1 MHNFQACARRLP
13 GFAPCRFA
21 RERVLNAKTAIE
33 PRRPRVAALLSAVV
47 LALLVAALNFALW
60 READHPTRVTPWQ
73 GKIAGFA
80 YSPFQ
85 RFQSPLNDSFPDDKQ
100 VDADLALMARHSD
113 RVRVY
118 SVWQYPAIPRLAMK
132 YHLDV
137 MAGAWLDR
145 RDGNNER
152 ELDALIAQARRWPDI
167 KRVIVGNEVL
177 LRHDMSPE
185 KLMAYLDRAR
195 AAIRQP
201 VSTAEPWHIWEKYP
215 ELAQHVDFITV
226 HLLPYWEG
234 VPRKDAIGD
243 VLMRYQ
249 RLRQLY
255 PDKHI
260 VIGEVGWPSNGDR
273 FEYAKPSTANQA
285 IFLRDWFNV
294 ASEQHIDYYI
304 MEAIDQPWKEGLG
317 EGRTGA
323 YWGMFN
329 ADRQLKFPLTGP
341 VLEDPTWPWKALA
354 SGLLALIPMV
364 WFGWRFARFRLVGR
378 FVFMALIQL
387 AAALI
392 VWSVTVPFQF
402 YLDVIDWAMLVILF
416 PAQLAILAILLINGF
431 EFVEVLWRRQW
442 LRHFGLLEPDPP
454 AHQPF
459 VSIHLACCNEP
470 PEMVIATLD
479 SLAALDYQNY
489 EVLVIDNNTKKAE
502 VWKPVEGRCAQLG
515 ERFRFFHLD
524 PWPGF
529 KAGALNY
536 GLKQTDPRADI
547 IAVVDADYVVRKDWL
562 SSLAGYFHDRN
573 VAVVQ
578 CPQAHR
584 DYVHNAFRRMT
595 NWEFDGFF
603 RIGMHHRN
611 ERNAIIQHG
620 TMTMVRR
627 VALEGT
633 GGWSEWTIC
642 EDAELGLRLMH
653 AGYDTIYVDELM
665 GKGLTPADFR
675 AYKSQRY
682 RWAFGAMQILK
693 GRWDWL
699 VRRGPLTSGQR
710 FHFLTG
716 WFSWFADALHMVF
729 TLLALAWTVGM
740 LAAPSIFSLPMQLF
754 LIPVLGFFV
763 ARALFGIVLYRARVP
778 CGWRDTLMASIASM
792 GLSHA
797 IARGVW
803 TGLIKQKTAF
813 VRTAKSRRL
822 SGSAASALGPV
833 REELLMSIALLLAI
847 FGMAINFGAHYVE
860 GELWMVILAAQA
872 IPYLSALTGAWVAHR
887 SREKPEAAILS
898 QAAENRTV
906 RAAIPETVE
915 AMSVTGS

>member
-1 MHNFQACARRLP
+1 MD
-13 GFAPCRFA
+13 
-21 RERVLNAKTAIE
+21 T
-33 PRRPRVAALLSAVV
+33 RPRHAAAVVSALL

-60 READHPTRVTPWQ
+60 AAADRPTRVTSWDGQ
-73 GKIAGFA
+73 VAGFA

-85 RFQSPLNDSFPDDKQ
+85 RFQSPLAGTFPTDRQ
-100 VDADLALMARHSD
+100 IDADLALMAKHTR
-113 RVRVY
+113 RVRIY
-118 SVWQYPAIPRLAMK
+118 SVLQYPDIPRLAMK
-132 YHLDV
+132 YHLDL

-145 RDGNNER
+145 RTGNNEK
-152 ELDALIAQARRWPDI
+152 EIDALIAQARRWPDI
-167 KRVIVGNEVL
+167 KRVEVGNEVL

-185 KLMAYLDRAR
+185 KLMAYIDRVR
-195 AAIRQP
+195 AAVRQP
-201 VSTAEPWHIWEKYP
+201 VSTAEPWHVWEKYP

-243 VLMRYQ
+243 VLMRYRRLQ
-249 RLRQLY
+249 RLF
-255 PDKHI
+255 PDKRI

-273 FEYAKPSTANQA
+273 FEFAKPSTANQA
-285 IFLRDWFNV
+285 IFLRDWFQV
-294 ASEQHIDYYI
+294 AQELHIDYYV

-323 YWGMFN
+323 YWGVFN
-329 ADRQLKFPLTGP
+329 ADRQLKFPMAGS

-354 SGLLALIPMV
+354 SGLLALIPMA
-364 WFGWRFARFRLVGR
+364 WFAWRFARFKLTGR
-378 FVFMALIQL
+378 FVFLALIQL
-387 AAALI
+387 AAGLI

-402 YLDVIDWAMLVILF
+402 YLDVVDWGMLIILF

-431 EFVEVLWRRQW
+431 EFVEVLWRRKW
-442 LRHFGLLEPDPP
+442 IRHFGLLEPGPQGD
-454 AHQPF
+454 QPF
-459 VSIHLACCNEP
+459 VSIHLACYNEP

-479 SLAALDYQNY
+479 SLAELDYRNF
-489 EVLVIDNNTKKAE
+489 EVLVIDNNTKRE
-502 VWKPVEGRCAQLG
+502 EIWKPVERRCAELG

-536 GLKQTDPRADI
+536 GLKQTDPRADV

-562 SSLAGYFHDRN
+562 SALTGYFHDRN
-573 VAVVQ
+573 IAVVQ

-584 DYVHNAFRRMT
+584 DYMGNAFRRMT

-653 AGYDTIYVDELM
+653 AGYQTVYVDELM

-693 GRWDWL
+693 GRWDWM
-699 VRRGPLTSGQR
+699 VKKGPLTAGQR

-729 TLLALAWTVGM
+729 TLMALGWTAGM
-740 LAAPSIFSLPMQLF
+740 LLAPTVFSLPMRLF
-754 LIPVLGFFV
+754 LIPVMGFFV
-763 ARALFGIVLYRARVP
+763 AKAVFGIVLYRARVP
-778 CGWRDTLMASIASM
+778 CGWRDALMASIASM

-797 IARGVW
+797 IARGIW
-803 TGLIKQKTAF
+803 MGLIRKKTEF

-822 SGSAASALGPV
+822 SGGAAGALGPV
-833 REELLMSIALLLAI
+833 REELLMAIALLLAI
-847 FGMAINFGAHYVE
+847 VGMAVDFGTHYIE
-860 GELWMVILAAQA
+860 GELWMVILGAQA
-872 IPYLSALTGAWVAHR
+872 VPYLSSIVGALVAHYSEDR
-887 SREKPEAAILS
+887 AVPAQQDLPAPSRASVPREP
-898 QAAENRTV
+898 QA
-906 RAAIPETVE
+906 VE
-915 AMSVTGS
+915 ARTAAT